1 MNGRTELQI
10 GGTIRVD
17 DKNKYLENHYAS
29 TGIASLTGNRNNVA
43 MLLIFKRS
51 FLPML
56 GWYFYD
62 MTFLFCIYLLLFK
75 K

>member
-10 GGTIRVD
+10 EGTIRVD

-51 FLPML
+51 FLQIAML

-62 MTFLFCIYLLLFK
+62 MTFLFLYLFAFI
-75 K
+75 